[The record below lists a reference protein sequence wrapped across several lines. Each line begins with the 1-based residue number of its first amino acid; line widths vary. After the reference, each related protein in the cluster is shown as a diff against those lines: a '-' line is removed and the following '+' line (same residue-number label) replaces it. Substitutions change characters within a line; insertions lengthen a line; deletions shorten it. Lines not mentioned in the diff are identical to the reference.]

1 MLSVSLTFNVA
12 KLEVSFING
21 LNRLFAP
28 ARRQSTPPSP
38 RVFLVYGDY
47 TRASYSNELVA
58 NLPKYLFVIAASHLN
73 QVKVLTCLVNR
84 LIIHLSLLPQFSSA
98 FLLALVLHVQVG
110 DVS

>member
-12 KLEVSFING
+12 KLEVHF
-21 LNRLFAP
+21 FAP

-58 NLPKYLFVIAASHLN
+58 NLPKYLFCYS
-73 QVKVLTCLVNR
+73 R
-84 LIIHLSLLPQFSSA
+84 
-98 FLLALVLHVQVG
+98 
-110 DVS
+110 